1 MYALLGNIK
10 LKIFFR
16 MKFVILL
23 LAIFHPSS
31 TFSATLDDKCNTFC
45 ECFSN
50 KTIICSPGV
59 EIVLFDDYDDY
70 NDVKAGVAIMC
81 QNPHADLSVITG
93 LSITRSQYS
102 TVQIK
107 GCTLPNSS
115 LYNLLAGIGVTDF
128 KKLYIT
134 SYSGNL
140 QMKHFENL
148 DKVHELKI
156 ALSDLG
162 DLPADIFQGLKNMT
176 VLHIEFS
183 SFNLT
188 KNIFHNNMN
197 LESIYLHR
205 NNVSEVRFDVFDNL
219 VHLKSLSIAG
229 ANNTSLIF
237 DESKQ
242 YIAPSLT
249 YLRLESIE
257 LKTLPNILERTH
269 NQSKLVLVDN
279 TAKDLSKQLR
289 EFLQSTN
296 IDNLVLTNHTAS
308 NFLLQPMCFA
318 DLFILRT
325 VDLSANNLTFVPEDA
340 FSKSKRILELDISD
354 NLISTFQENTFSD
367 LENLDAL
374 HLENNQI
381 SHLPEGLF
389 SRTKSLRIL
398 YLSHNMLNHIKP

>member
-1 MYALLGNIK
+1 
-10 LKIFFR
+10 
-16 MKFVILL
+16 MKYVILL

-31 TFSATLDDKCNTFC
+31 PFSATVDDKCNTFC

-59 EIVLFDDYDDY
+59 EIVLFHDYDYY
-70 NDVKAGVAIMC
+70 NDVKAGVAITC
-81 QNPHADLSVITG
+81 RNPHADLSVITG
-93 LSITRSQYS
+93 LNITRNQYS
-102 TVQIK
+102 TVQIE

-148 DKVHELKI
+148 DKVHEFKI

-162 DLPADIFQGLKNMT
+162 DLPADIFQGLKNMA
-176 VLHIEFS
+176 VLHIEFC

-197 LESIYLHR
+197 LESIHLHR
-205 NNVSEVRFDVFDNL
+205 NNVSEIRFDVFDNL
-219 VHLKSLSIAG
+219 VHLQILSIAG
-229 ANNTSLIF
+229 VNNTSLIF

-249 YLRLESIE
+249 YLILGSIE
-257 LKTLPNILERTH
+257 LKTLPNILKSTYSQGKLVFVE
-269 NQSKLVLVDN
+269 NNDAPLSKL
-279 TAKDLSKQLR
+279 LR
-289 EFLQSTN
+289 ELLQSTN
-296 IDNLVLTNHTAS
+296 IAYLVLTDNSAS
-308 NFLLQPMCFA
+308 TFLLHPMCFA
-318 DLFILRT
+318 DLFILHT
-325 VDLSANNLTFVPEDA
+325 VDLSANNLKFVPEGA
-340 FSKSKRILELDISD
+340 FSKSKNIRNLHLSD
-354 NLISTFQENTFSD
+354 NLINTFEENTFLD

-374 HLENNQI
+374 YLDNNQI

-389 SRTKSLRIL
+389 SGTTSLRIL
-398 YLSHNMLNHIKP
+398 DLSHNLLNHIKP